1 MISFALIYESLS
13 KITGIAKGLH
23 DTHVQ
28 VKINDVAIE
37 LQSAIIDLQSKV
49 SAVQAEYQEA
59 LRAKEDADK
68 KLVSLREMGERK
80 LPLFASADSGR
91 VFCIPP
97 QTKRQ
102 VW

>member
-59 LRAKEDADK
+59 LRAKEDADR
-68 KLVSLREMGERK
+68 S
-80 LPLFASADSGR
+80 S
-91 VFCIPP
+91 
-97 QTKRQ
+97 
-102 VW
+102 